1 MMQVYCRKTDGNA
14 ELHCCVC
21 GQGFVMFW
29 DRQTS
34 IERAVTRAEIQE
46 ILRRQHRAAAGREAH
61 AYSEFAVP
69 EWDSMFRADSL
80 VTTGKVPVWNL

>member
-1 MMQVYCRKTDGNA
+1 MQVYCRKTSGNA

-29 DRQTS
+29 DRQTA

-46 ILRRQHRAAAGREAH
+46 MLRRQHRATAGREPH
-61 AYSEFAVP
+61 PQTEFAMP
-69 EWDSMFRADSL
+69 EWESPLSTP
-80 VTTGKVPVWNL
+80 VTAVGTVPAWEL